1 MNEKTDSAGGLTEAE
16 VARSRAEHGTN
27 VLTPPKREPLWRKF
41 LSRFGDPLI
50 VILLVA
56 GALSAGIAL
65 YERLALGEGWAVFFE
80 PGGIFAAVLLATG
93 LSFLFETRAER
104 AFDILNQ
111 VNDDE
116 PVDVVRAG
124 GPCRVPR
131 RDVVVGD
138 VVTLATGCEV
148 PADGDLLEDVALSV
162 DESSLTGEPTC
173 RKTTDPRAFDA
184 EATFPSN
191 RVLRGTKVMEG
202 HGTMRVTAVGD
213 GTENGRVFA
222 AARIDDSVK
231 TPLDEQLAGLARAIS
246 RVSYA
251 LATLVVV
258 GRLAVFFGTDP
269 LAVWRATEPAHLFAY
284 LLQSLM
290 LAVTLVVVSVPE
302 GLPMAVT
309 LSLAYSMRR
318 MFRAKLL
325 VRRLHACETMGAA
338 TVICTDKTGT
348 LTQNRMRVQET
359 HFDGLGPD
367 ARLSAEPGTLGA
379 IVCEGMAANAT
390 ATLDLTDPSAPEPLG
405 NPTEGAILLWLH
417 RQGLDCRTLRAQAP
431 HEAELPFCTERKYM
445 ASVVTSAARPGRR
458 VLYVKGAPE
467 IVLGFCGADAAADGA
482 VRARLL
488 DCQGRALRT
497 LGFAWRELA
506 DGERPITDDG
516 LAGLQGPLTFL
527 GLVGIADPVRPD
539 VPKAI
544 ADCLGA
550 GIAVKVVTGD
560 TPATA
565 REIAR
570 QIGLWTD
577 DDCGDALITGP
588 EFAALDDTA
597 LDRRVGRL
605 KIIARARPLDK
616 KRLVEALRRAGE
628 VVAVTGDGT
637 NDAPALKA
645 AHVGL
650 SMGDGTSVA
659 KEASDVTILDDSFAS
674 IVRAVV
680 WGRSLYRNIQRFIL
694 FQTTVN
700 VVACLTVL
708 VGAFVGTKSPLSVTQ
723 MLWVNLIMDT
733 FAAMAMASL
742 PPSEAV
748 LRERPRPRGA
758 FIVSR
763 AMCVDLALTG
773 TLFTAILLGA
783 LAFLRGHEIR
793 ALLLPP
799 AAAATGLS
807 AYELTVFFTFFV
819 LLQFWNVFRVRT
831 FGGGAPLD
839 FAGCRVFM
847 GVALLILVGQA
858 ALVTFGGRLFDVV
871 PLRPSDWA
879 ALFVASAL
887 VPAVVAFLRKA
898 IR

>member
-1 MNEKTDSAGGLTEAE
+1 MNEKADAEKGLTEAE
-16 VARSRAEHGTN
+16 VARSRAEHGAN
-27 VLTPPKREPLWRKF
+27 VLTPPGREPLWRKF
-41 LSRFGDPLI
+41 LARLGDPLV

-65 YERLALGEGWAVFFE
+65 YERLALGAGWAVLFE

-148 PADGDLLEDVALSV
+148 PADGDLLEAVALSV

-202 HGTMRVTAVGD
+202 HGAMRVTAVGD

-246 RVSYA
+246 RVSYS
-251 LATLVVV
+251 LAALVVV
-258 GRLAVFFGTDP
+258 GRLAVFFGTAP
-269 LAVWRATEPAHLFAY
+269 LAVWRATDPAHLFAY

-290 LAVTLVVVSVPE
+290 LAVTFVVVSVPE

-348 LTQNRMRVQET
+348 LTQNRMRVQEA

-367 ARLSAEPGTLGA
+367 AHLSAEPGTLGA

-417 RQGLDCRTLRAQAP
+417 GQGLDCRTLRAQAP

-488 DCQGRALRT
+488 DCQGRSRSSVSWASRTRCARTCRRRLRT
-497 LGFAWRELA
+497 AS
-506 DGERPITDDG
+506 
-516 LAGLQGPLTFL
+516 
-527 GLVGIADPVRPD
+527 
-539 VPKAI
+539 
-544 ADCLGA
+544 
-550 GIAVKVVTGD
+550 
-560 TPATA
+560 
-565 REIAR
+565 
-570 QIGLWTD
+570 
-577 DDCGDALITGP
+577 
-588 EFAALDDTA
+588 
-597 LDRRVGRL
+597 
-605 KIIARARPLDK
+605 
-616 KRLVEALRRAGE
+616 
-628 VVAVTGDGT
+628 
-637 NDAPALKA
+637 APA
-645 AHVGL
+645 
-650 SMGDGTSVA
+650 
-659 KEASDVTILDDSFAS
+659 
-674 IVRAVV
+674 
-680 WGRSLYRNIQRFIL
+680 
-694 FQTTVN
+694 
-700 VVACLTVL
+700 
-708 VGAFVGTKSPLSVTQ
+708 SP
-723 MLWVNLIMDT
+723 
-733 FAAMAMASL
+733 
-742 PPSEAV
+742 
-748 LRERPRPRGA
+748 
-758 FIVSR
+758 
-763 AMCVDLALTG
+763 
-773 TLFTAILLGA
+773 
-783 LAFLRGHEIR
+783 
-793 ALLLPP
+793 
-799 AAAATGLS
+799 
-807 AYELTVFFTFFV
+807 
-819 LLQFWNVFRVRT
+819 
-831 FGGGAPLD
+831 
-839 FAGCRVFM
+839 
-847 GVALLILVGQA
+847 
-858 ALVTFGGRLFDVV
+858 
-871 PLRPSDWA
+871 
-879 ALFVASAL
+879 
-887 VPAVVAFLRKA
+887 
-898 IR
+898 